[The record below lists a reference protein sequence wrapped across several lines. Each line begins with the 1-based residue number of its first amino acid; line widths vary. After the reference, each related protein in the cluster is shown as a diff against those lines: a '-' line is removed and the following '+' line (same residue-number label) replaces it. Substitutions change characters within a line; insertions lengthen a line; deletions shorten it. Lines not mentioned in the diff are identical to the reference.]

1 MTKGSIHDEDIT
13 VINIHIP
20 NIWTSKYIR
29 QILTGIKGE
38 IDNNII
44 IMGFFNIPLTSMDRP
59 SRQKTNKKTVFISWT
74 ID

>member
-20 NIWTSKYIR
+20 NIWTSKYIK
-29 QILTGIKGE
+29 QILTDIKGE